1 MNGEAS
7 WTGGDR
13 TDADK
18 DTDFDEG
25 TMTDID
31 PDLNSTDETADE
43 ASTDNVG
50 ETSVEIN
57 VEDLIAEIEAESSEQ
72 ADGRSS
78 ASRKRLDE
86 ILEEKR
92 AARELED
99 FEDLEF
105 S

>member
-1 MNGEAS
+1 MNSEAS
-7 WTGGDR
+7 WIGGDR
-13 TDADK
+13 TGADNE
-18 DTDFDEG
+18 TDMDEG

-31 PDLNSTDETADE
+31 PDLDSPDETDE

-57 VEDLIAEIEAESSEQ
+57 VEDLIAEIEAESDQNTDPRAAS
-72 ADGRSS
+72 
-78 ASRKRLDE
+78 SRKRLDE
-86 ILEEKR
+86 MLEEKR

>member
-7 WTGGDR
+7 WIGGGQV
-13 TDADK
+13 DADK
-18 DTDFDEG
+18 ETDLDEG

-31 PDLNSTDETADE
+31 PELDSSSDAADE
-43 ASTDNVG
+43 ATTDNVG

-57 VEDLIAEIEAESSEQ
+57 VEDLIAEIEAESRKTTDSPV
-72 ADGRSS
+72 SS
-78 ASRKRLDE
+78 SRKRLDE
-86 ILEEKR
+86 ILDEKR